1 MKLVIV
7 ADGPFSPDPVSGA
20 RLAAAD
26 LVIAADG
33 GADHCLALGRPPDIL
48 IGDFDSISPRTARLC
63 AEKSIATH
71 RLPVAKDMTDLEAAL
86 DLGIAKGATEIL
98 LLAALGGRWDM
109 TIATVLLAAADKYR
123 PAAISLADGDSLLR
137 ILHPPGPH
145 LCHGW
150 PGQPC
155 AVIPLA
161 GECRGVSLRGFS
173 YPLDGQTIPFGAT
186 LGVSN
191 RLLDRSGEIDLLSGV
206 LLLVQLACQEI
217 DHSILDR
224 KEKL

>member
-7 ADGPFSPDPVSGA
+7 ADGPFAPDSA
-20 RLAAAD
+20 AHDRLAAAD

-48 IGDFDSISPRTARLC
+48 IGDFDSISPETARLC
-63 AEKSIATH
+63 AAKKITTH
-71 RLPVAKDMTDLEAAL
+71 RLPVAKDATDLEAAL
-86 DLGIAKGATEIL
+86 DLGIARGATEIL

-109 TIATVLLAAADKYR
+109 TIATVLLAAAEKYR
-123 PAAISLADGDSLLR
+123 SAKISLADGDSLLR

-155 AVIPLA
+155 AVIPLG
-161 GECRGVSLRGFS
+161 GECRGVSLRGFA
-173 YPLDGQTIPFGAT
+173 YPLDQRTIPFGST

-191 RLLDRSGEIDLLSGV
+191 RLLGQAGEIDLLSGV

-217 DHSILDR
+217 DHSTLDR